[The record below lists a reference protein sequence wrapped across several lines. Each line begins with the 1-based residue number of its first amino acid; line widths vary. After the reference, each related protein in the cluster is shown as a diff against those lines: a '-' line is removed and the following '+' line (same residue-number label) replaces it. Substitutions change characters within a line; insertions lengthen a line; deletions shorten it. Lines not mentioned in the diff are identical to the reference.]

1 MIAVLADDFTGAAEL
16 AGISLR
22 FGLKVILGNA
32 EVPTASTDVLIVSS
46 DSRSLSAADAMQR
59 TQEMLEKIVLQQPSW
74 IYKKTDAVL
83 RGYVMKE
90 LMLQMNLVGAKKV
103 LFAPAN
109 PSLNRTI
116 RNQEYYIGEALL
128 HQTAFANDPEFPA
141 RSSNINQLLSNAQ
154 VQVLQHT
161 DSLPQ
166 QGVVVA
172 VASSIEDTK
181 AWAAQH
187 DGSWMLA
194 GAGDFYTALLQQQ
207 FAQKELNH
215 ANIQLPHLYV
225 CGTAFAATHV
235 WLQQTNACNYL
246 PAIITEV
253 WLQQMA
259 EQLQQH
265 KKAIIAI
272 APNTTETALAL
283 RTKMALV
290 VQKIIEKIPVKEIFI
305 EGGSTATAV
314 LQALNM
320 HTLEPLHEWERGVV
334 RMQANDCF
342 ITVKPGSYQL
352 PQHIKDLYQPAT
364 IL

>member
-32 EVPTASTDVLIVSS
+32 QVPIAHTDVLIVSS
-46 DSRSLSAADAMQR
+46 DSRSLSADAAMQR
-59 TQEMLEKIVLQQPSW
+59 TEEILKKILQLQPSW

-83 RGYVMKE
+83 RGYVMNE
-90 LMLQMNLVGAKKV
+90 LILQMNIMGANKV

-161 DSLPQ
+161 DPLPE

-172 VASSIEDTK
+172 VASSLEDTK
-181 AWAAQH
+181 AWAARH

-207 FAQKELNH
+207 FAQQQLNK
-215 ANIQLPHLYV
+215 AIIQLPHLYV
-225 CGTAFAATHV
+225 CGTAFASTHE

-246 PAIITEV
+246 PAIITET
-253 WLQQMA
+253 WLQQIA
-259 EQLQQH
+259 EQLSLH

-283 RTKMALV
+283 RTKMALA
-290 VQKIIEKIPVKEIFI
+290 VQKILEIIPVKEIFI

-314 LQALNM
+314 LQALDI
-320 HTLEPLHEWERGVV
+320 HTLQPVHEWERGVV
-334 RMQANDCF
+334 RMQASDCF